1 MKKVISPAEELKL
14 QCKQLVREIEHWKT
28 INEYGCNDPF
38 WPDGTNMNLT
48 RNHIIYHKMS
58 IRQIC
63 GENCLSLPDEYYIPT
78 PPKVPEEYMAGLAF
92 LIVRFVNFKG
102 YGEQF
107 FRLGLDEL
115 VERWEYSLANRG
127 KRGAASIPA
136 EAFKT
141 EIRSERGYAL
151 HYLKGIV
158 EE

>member
-1 MKKVISPAEELKL
+1 MMKVILPDEELKM

-78 PPKVPEEYMAGLAF
+78 PPEVPEEYMAGLDQKERTER
-92 LIVRFVNFKG
+92 LIKSG
-102 YGEQF
+102 YKLNTSRKKYDDIQ
-107 FRLGLDEL
+107 
-115 VERWEYSLANRG
+115 
-127 KRGAASIPA
+127 
-136 EAFKT
+136 
-141 EIRSERGYAL
+141 
-151 HYLKGIV
+151 LKLF
-158 EE
+158 